1 MTVQSSMTA
10 IPGGERT
17 IFASTVLSFVGA
29 INERGKT
36 LVARFMTALDESKR
50 READRLIRRYQH
62 LIDDPKR

>member
-1 MTVQSSMTA
+1 MTA